1 MREVLA
7 EQRRGT
13 MNRNTPTL
21 TCLYIHA
28 CPHTRIFATLP
39 AHMHTAH
46 TIKGGGGEP
55 FGKSRSSGINNS
67 EPCPVYL
74 ILKKI

>member
-1 MREVLA
+1 MDIEFMREVLA

-28 CPHTRIFATLP
+28 YPHTRIFATLP
-39 AHMHTAH
+39 AHMHIAH
-46 TIKGGGGEP
+46 TIKGGEENP
-55 FGKSRSSGINNS
+55 LEKADQV
-67 EPCPVYL
+67 E
-74 ILKKI
+74 